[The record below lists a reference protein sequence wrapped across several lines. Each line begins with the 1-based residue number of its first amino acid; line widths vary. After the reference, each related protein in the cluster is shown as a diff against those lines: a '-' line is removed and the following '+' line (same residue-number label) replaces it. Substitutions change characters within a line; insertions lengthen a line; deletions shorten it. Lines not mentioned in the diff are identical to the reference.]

1 MFVQEP
7 VFKHLNGTVWD
18 QLRSVASDISQNS
31 SNAIK
36 WLNQAESGWK
46 SEVAY
51 DDLVAELK
59 TEFPGYFQHYG
70 SWQELTNKLSEEV
83 FACYC
88 FVDILNVMGYFITV
102 DWKESG
108 DAYVLSLLSQ
118 QFELL
123 GLQAIDVKII
133 DKFAEDYIDSPL
145 REASSYLTK
154 LMKTLAQERG
164 CDILFCDNG
173 NDETIFATV
182 SQEVFSRLYMVEIN
196 NDSLI
201 FSDQ

>member
-108 DAYVLSLLSQ
+108 DAYVLSLLS
-118 QFELL
+118 
-123 GLQAIDVKII
+123 
-133 DKFAEDYIDSPL
+133 
-145 REASSYLTK
+145 SSLSY
-154 LMKTLAQERG
+154 
-164 CDILFCDNG
+164 
-173 NDETIFATV
+173 
-182 SQEVFSRLYMVEIN
+182 
-196 NDSLI
+196 
-201 FSDQ
+201 